1 MDNQSATTEKIRTFL
16 LKKFPGAKKQRL
28 DIDVPLL
35 QSGIV
40 DSLGVL
46 DIVAYIEQTFAISVS
61 DEELS
66 PDNFSS
72 ISALASFV
80 SKKQSV
86 NEAATT

>member
-1 MDNQSATTEKIRTFL
+1 MNDKSITTEKIHSFL
-16 LKKFPGAKKQRL
+16 LRKFPAAKKQRL
-28 DIDVPLL
+28 DMNVPLL
-35 QSGIV
+35 QSGII

-66 PDNFSS
+66 PDNFST

-80 SKKQSV
+80 LKKQSV
-86 NEAATT
+86 SEAATT